1 MAKGLG
7 EGNSSALI
15 KKTLQKEVLSFALA
29 FNIIAHRLRIEYL
42 KVRGAKLLI
51 IWTDCDREGE
61 NIGMEVVS
69 VCRL

>member
-29 FNIIAHRLRIEYL
+29 FNIMACLRIEYL